1 MDGFGASLL
10 APNPSV
16 ALRKRAEDATRRHRV
31 SMDEARIKRLRWRT
45 RRGTRELDAL
55 FGGWLDERFA
65 GADEAQRQAFDELLD
80 VQDPDLWDWVMGHAK
95 ATRPDWQAIIDDIRS
110 RHRL

>member
-1 MDGFGASLL
+1 MDNTSAM
-10 APNPSV
+10 PQQ
-16 ALRKRAEDATRRHRV
+16 
-31 SMDEARIKRLRWRT
+31 ARLNRLRWRT

-65 GADEAQRQAFDELLD
+65 TADAAQQQAFDELLD
-80 VQDPDLWDWVMGHAK
+80 AQDPDLWDWVMGHA
-95 ATRPDWQAIIDDIRS
+95 RPERQDWQAIIDDIRT

>member
-1 MDGFGASLL
+1 MSNDHAM
-10 APNPSV
+10 PD
-16 ALRKRAEDATRRHRV
+16 DARL
-31 SMDEARIKRLRWRT
+31 KRLRWRT

-65 GADEAQRQAFDELLD
+65 VADEAQQQAFDELLD
-80 VQDPDLWDWVMGHAK
+80 VQDPDLWDWVMGHARP
-95 ATRPDWQAIIDDIRS
+95 TRADFQVIIDDIRA

>member
-1 MDGFGASLL
+1 MARGSPRAT
-10 APNPSV
+10 SV
-16 ALRKRAEDATRRHRV
+16 LTPAALTA
-31 SMDEARIKRLRWRT
+31 MDEARIKRLRWRT

-65 GADEAQRQAFDELLD
+65 QADEAMRAAFDELLD
-80 VQDPDLWDWVMGHAK
+80 VQDPDLWDWVMGHAQPP
-95 ATRPDWQAIIDDIRS
+95 REDWQAIIDDIRA

>member
-1 MDGFGASLL
+1 MSNSGTRDSGLGTREEPGTNRV
-10 APNPSV
+10 PNPESREVSV
-16 ALRKRAEDATRRHRV
+16 N
-31 SMDEARIKRLRWRT
+31 RLRWRT

-55 FGGWLDERFA
+55 FGGWLESSFPT
-65 GADEAQRQAFDELLD
+65 ADEALRQAFDELLD

-95 ATRPDWQAIIDDIRS
+95 PPRADWQEIIDDIRA

>member
-1 MDGFGASLL
+1 MSTA
-10 APNPSV
+10 
-16 ALRKRAEDATRRHRV
+16 
-31 SMDEARIKRLRWRT
+31 MDEARIKRLRWRT

-65 GADEAQRQAFDELLD
+65 QADEAMRAAFDELLD
-80 VQDPDLWDWVMGHAK
+80 VQDPDLWDWVMGHAQPP
-95 ATRPDWQAIIDDIRS
+95 REDWQAIIDDIRA

>member
-1 MDGFGASLL
+1 MARV
-10 APNPSV
+10 PS
-16 ALRKRAEDATRRHRV
+16 RAMSFSKTGPTDKAADA
-31 SMDEARIKRLRWRT
+31 MDEARIKRLRWRT

-55 FGGWLDERFA
+55 FGGWLDERF
-65 GADEAQRQAFDELLD
+65 GQVDEALRVAFEELLD

-95 ATRPDWQAIIDDIRS
+95 APRDDWQTIIDDIRA